1 MAKNLAAEAAPVG
14 WPRTLHAKCRAVI
27 TVAQN
32 FNRPTFWPTGQ
43 ILTRHFRNRARTLTF
58 ACAIALLA
66 PACGRTPDAS
76 RQAGSSRAIR
86 RGGEIVTSVRN
97 EVRSFNRLAARDST
111 TALIANLTQARLV
124 RINQATQELE
134 PWLAESWTTAPDL
147 RHATL
152 RLRRDAHFSDG
163 HPFTADDVVFTFEAA
178 YDEQAGGAVGD
189 ALRVAGKKLT
199 VTAVDPYTV
208 DITFPEPFAPGVW
221 LLDNLPILPRHKLG
235 VALKS
240 GEFAKA
246 WGVSTPLS
254 EIVGLGPFIVTRYVP
269 GQRVVLDRN
278 PRYFRKAPDG
288 GPLPYLDRITIE
300 TIPDENSELLRL
312 EAGQLDVMNSEI
324 APEAY
329 AALKR
334 AADAGRL
341 QLLDLGVGYNANALW
356 FNLKPGAF
364 AGDPRTSWLQR
375 DELRRAISM
384 AVDRKAFADTVFL
397 GAGVPVDGPETEAN
411 KLWYWPDLPRSP
423 HDPAAARR
431 LLAGVGLADRNADGL
446 LEDAHGQPARF
457 TLLTQKGR
465 PDLERGGVV
474 IRDELKKIGVTVDL
488 VTADANAVIQAFL
501 SGNYEAVYYSV
512 LKTSLDPALSP
523 DLWFSSGSAHVWNMR
538 QATPATEWE
547 RQIDQLMLRQAATA
561 DLAERKRL
569 YNEVQKIFVEHAP
582 MIYFVAPRIHVA
594 ASSRLLNL
602 TPAVSRP
609 QLLWAAD
616 TLAVKG
622 E

>member
-1 MAKNLAAEAAPVG
+1 V
-14 WPRTLHAKCRAVI
+14 T
-27 TVAQN
+27 TVAHN

-43 ILTRHFRNRARTLTF
+43 LLNRQFRHLAQALAF
-58 ACAIALLA
+58 ATALAAFA
-66 PACGRTPDAS
+66 PACNRTPDAS
-76 RQAGSSRAIR
+76 RRAGSAHAVR

-111 TALIANLTQARLV
+111 TALIGTLTQAPLV

-152 RLRRDAHFSDG
+152 KLRRDVQFSDG

-178 YDEQAGGAVGD
+178 YDEQAGGGVGD

-208 DITFPEPFAPGVW
+208 DIAFPEPFAPGVW

-235 VALKS
+235 AALKA

-254 EIVGLGPFIVTRYVP
+254 EIVGLGPFVLARYVP
-269 GQRVVLDRN
+269 GQRMVLDRN
-278 PRYFRKAPDG
+278 PRFFRKAPDRG
-288 GPLPYLDRITIE
+288 QLPYLDRITIE
-300 TIPDENSELLRL
+300 TIPDQNSELLRL
-312 EAGQLDVMNSEI
+312 EAGQLDAMNSEI

-364 AGDPRTSWLQR
+364 AGDPRASWLQR

-397 GAGVPVDGPETEAN
+397 GAGVPVYGPETEAN
-411 KLWYWPDLPRSP
+411 KQWYWPDLPKAP
-423 HDPAAARR
+423 YDPAAARQ
-431 LLAGVGLADRNADGL
+431 LLGEAGLADRNGDGL
-446 LEDAHGQPARF
+446 LEDAAHGHAARF

-465 PDLERGGVV
+465 PDLERAGVV
-474 IRDELKKIGVTVDL
+474 IRDALKKIGVTVDL

-512 LKTSLDPALSP
+512 VKTSLDPALNP

-538 QATPATEWE
+538 QPSPATEWE
-547 RQIDQLMLRQAATA
+547 RKIDQLMLQQAATG
-561 DLAERKRL
+561 DPAERRRL
-569 YNEVQKIFVEHAP
+569 YQEVQKIFVEHAP
-582 MIYFVAPRIHVA
+582 MIYFVAPRIYVA

-602 TPAVSRP
+602 TPAVLRP

-616 TLAVKG
+616 SLAVAQ
-622 E
+622 